1 MTIASADIHFNPFK
15 HHLACVCRLLRTIET
30 VQASDKQLLFDT
42 FKNINANVVDVYTG
56 RLSPEE
62 IKEAITDKLT
72 MNNIGAKNEFLNCL
86 GPKGFREI
94 VLPDES
100 VWILR
105 KGEYKEA
112 FVHIHPS
119 RKPPLAVRIHGNA
132 WRTVVAFLILFPEF
146 KTKIPTLGGINA
158 FRKKF
163 IGLSPVKGTG
173 NMQRIMNVYNLIVE
187 RMNGDL

>member
-1 MTIASADIHFNPFK
+1 MTIASAHIHFNPIK
-15 HHLACVCRLLRTIET
+15 HHLGYVCGLLRTIET
-30 VQASDKQLLFDT
+30 VQVDDKKLLFDT
-42 FKNINANVVDVYTG
+42 IKSINANIVDVYTG

-62 IKEAITDKLT
+62 IKEAIVGKLT
-72 MNNIGAKNEFLNCL
+72 MNNIGMIDEFLNCL
-86 GPKGFREI
+86 GPKGFSEI

-132 WRTVVAFLILFPEF
+132 WRTIIAFLIMFPEF
-146 KTKIPTLGGINA
+146 KTKKPTLGSINA
-158 FRKKF
+158 FRKEF
-163 IGLSPVKGTG
+163 IGLSPVKGNG

-187 RMNGDL
+187 KMNGEL